1 MVLIGIDP
9 YPYLN
14 PQLLYKRLTKWIHV
28 GISLS
33 ASKKSWPTSWSKKR
47 RFSSCPFCSAESTK
61 MPVKIF
67 LGVKSDANSLKELF
81 GCSTYYYFARLE
93 ASLIETDIFHAP
105 LNNFELRSFS
115 LFQSGF
121 VWTYGSHAAYGTP
134 NPMFHCFIFSSC
146 HFFWG
151 QSPSQSA
158 PKPTINTQE
167 NSQQISHFLSAAIT
181 IYGAPNPKK
190 ISPNH
195 RVFIVFFDISRY
207 PVAATQRP

>member
-1 MVLIGIDP
+1 MINDGIWLLI
-9 YPYLN
+9 YLN
-14 PQLLYKRLTKWIHV
+14 PWLLYKRLTKWIHV

-93 ASLIETDIFHAP
+93 ASLIETHIFHAP
-105 LNNFELRSFS
+105 LNNFELRCFS

-134 NPMFHCFIFSSC
+134 KSHTSPFSSPVAT
-146 HFFWG
+146 FFWVNH
-151 QSPSQSA
+151 PASQ
-158 PKPTINTQE
+158 
-167 NSQQISHFLSAAIT
+167 L
-181 IYGAPNPKK
+181 PNQ
-190 ISPNH
+190 
-195 RVFIVFFDISRY
+195 
-207 PVAATQRP
+207 T

>member
-1 MVLIGIDP
+1 MLIVINDGIWLLI
-9 YPYLN
+9 YLN
-14 PQLLYKRLTKWIHV
+14 PWLLYKRLTKWIHV

-105 LNNFELRSFS
+105 LKNFELRSFS

-134 NPMFHCFIFSSC
+134 KSHVSLLHLLQLPLFLGSITQQVSS
-146 HFFWG
+146 
-151 QSPSQSA
+151 Q
-158 PKPTINTQE
+158 T
-167 NSQQISHFLSAAIT
+167 
-181 IYGAPNPKK
+181 
-190 ISPNH
+190 NH
-195 RVFIVFFDISRY
+195 KY
-207 PVAATQRP
+207 PGK